1 MANVLKEGK
10 GVRLNPDYSWTGG
23 ACGLRG
29 TVLGFRP
36 RLLGMDG
43 GPPFPPAVLIGHR
56 EVRGVEFWER
66 QPVGR
71 AGGVK
76 PRTAWL
82 TAW

>member
-1 MANVLKEGK
+1 M
-10 GVRLNPDYSWTGG
+10 
-23 ACGLRG
+23 
-29 TVLGFRP
+29 GFRP